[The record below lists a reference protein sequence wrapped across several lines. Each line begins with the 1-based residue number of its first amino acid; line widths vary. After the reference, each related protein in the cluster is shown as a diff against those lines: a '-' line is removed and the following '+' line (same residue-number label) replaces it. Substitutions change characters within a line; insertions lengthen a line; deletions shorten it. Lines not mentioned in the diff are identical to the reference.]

1 MLSGICIKSL
11 RRIDLKGNAGGGS
24 CGNPGCCM
32 WSWKQCD
39 QTEKTDISGDHGSG
53 FFGKCG
59 LEGEC
64 DLYYSGIGPDGDSV
78 RIDGKKTR

>member
-1 MLSGICIKSL
+1 
-11 RRIDLKGNAGGGS
+11 
-24 CGNPGCCM
+24 M

-39 QTEKTDISGDHGSG
+39 QTEKTDISGDHGIG

>member
-1 MLSGICIKSL
+1 
-11 RRIDLKGNAGGGS
+11 
-24 CGNPGCCM
+24 M